1 MAREEQDK
9 EDLLREATALIE
21 RVELLDTSHADQR
34 HTITVGFR
42 RNGAA
47 SYFFDADP
55 VYQFDARRELRR
67 GFRRGKL
74 LKAEQGRLV
83 ELTRTRTPTETILER
98 RDLSDD
104 ETGGL
109 LDDIRLRLTAL
120 VAHWLRNG
128 YSLVGQEP
136 PGTDV
141 MKRVIEETET
151 ILRDEIKIATVPNA
165 R

>member
-1 MAREEQDK
+1 MAREESDK
-9 EDLLREATALIE
+9 EDLLREAVALVE
-21 RVELLDTSHADQR
+21 RVELLDTSHTDQR
-34 HTITVGFR
+34 HTITIGFR
-42 RNGAA
+42 RDGSA
-47 SYFFDADP
+47 SYFFDTDP
-55 VYQFDARRELRR
+55 VYQFNARRELRR
-67 GFRRGKL
+67 GYRDGKL
-74 LKAEQGRLV
+74 LKAEQGRLI

-109 LDDIRLRLTAL
+109 LDDVRLRLTAL

-141 MKRVIEETET
+141 MKRVMDETEA
-151 ILRDEIKIATVPNA
+151 ILRDEIKIAAVPNA